1 MRAVFQKDSLGW
13 QLEQL
18 TQRINEWIEARWNA
32 SNPPSPDIDLPQWH
46 ISEWFVKGFFWAL
59 LGGLLGWCLWKSFP
73 TLQRLW
79 YQWLPQTLRR
89 SSSSRSFSKP
99 QPPQYWL
106 LQSKILARQS
116 NYPEA
121 CRALYF
127 ALLQWLHDQDLIS
140 QSASRTD
147 GEYLQLLPQVLISP
161 SQADSTAIVIHLH
174 QELCFSSKSLN
185 QEDFL
190 QCHTAIQTLKLG
202 ETRNQNDRF

>member
-1 MRAVFQKDSLGW
+1 MATPNPPPIVLFPIVFQ
-13 QLEQL
+13 
-18 TQRINEWIEARWNA
+18 T
-32 SNPPSPDIDLPQWH
+32 
-46 ISEWFVKGFFWAL
+46 
-59 LGGLLGWCLWKSFP
+59 P
-73 TLQRLW
+73 T
-79 YQWLPQTLRR
+79 PA
-89 SSSSRSFSKP
+89 
-99 QPPQYWL
+99 
-106 LQSKILARQS
+106 I
-116 NYPEA
+116 A